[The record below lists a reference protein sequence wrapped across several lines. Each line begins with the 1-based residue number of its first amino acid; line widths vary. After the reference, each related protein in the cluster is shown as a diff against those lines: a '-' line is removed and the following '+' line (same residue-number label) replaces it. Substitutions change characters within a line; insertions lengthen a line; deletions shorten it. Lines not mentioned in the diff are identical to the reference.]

1 MSPVHPATNTSPVS
15 GCSVVFQCLDD
26 PSSWDLSR
34 KHNMSAFLFKEQGF
48 HFPGTFQTGSFPPS
62 CWPATFLPIQHASI
76 TVLLLG
82 FRCRALSL
90 EWVPKSMTNS
100 TVAHLSLQCH
110 FPLLNHIFVGFL
122 NSGQLRARIQ
132 SKKNPITLAAA
143 RPTWSRS
150 DEGKMNEDMMKKW
163 PLALTSHLPYILTCL
178 IFWQHPIST
187 CPPTTFIQC
196 VFQCLLRPYLNVCIF
211 TQIPLAPH
219 VCLRI
224 LGQYPWGGNTPITLT
239 NNFWQVPAHSRFQ

>member
-1 MSPVHPATNTSPVS
+1 MTSSLNVPSASSNQHLS
-15 GCSVVFQCLDD
+15 GEWMFSGLSMLGWSFILGLVQKTQYECLSV
-26 PSSWDLSR
+26 
-34 KHNMSAFLFKEQGF
+34 QGTGLP
-48 HFPGTFQTGSFPPS
+48 FPGTFQTGSFPPS

-132 SKKNPITLAAA
+132 SKKNPINLGCCKANLKQEWWGENEW
-143 RPTWSRS
+143 RH
-150 DEGKMNEDMMKKW
+150 DEKW

-187 CPPTTFIQC
+187 CPPHNFHSMCFPDASLGLI
-196 VFQCLLRPYLNVCIF
+196 LNSASF
-211 TQIPLAPH
+211 T
-219 VCLRI
+219 
-224 LGQYPWGGNTPITLT
+224 
-239 NNFWQVPAHSRFQ
+239 